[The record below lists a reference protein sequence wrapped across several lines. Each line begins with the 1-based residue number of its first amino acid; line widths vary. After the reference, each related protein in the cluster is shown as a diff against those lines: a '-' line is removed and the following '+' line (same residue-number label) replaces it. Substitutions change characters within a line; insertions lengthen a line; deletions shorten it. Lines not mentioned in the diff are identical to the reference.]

1 MSQAAMSDPAVPA
14 PPLAAAVS
22 ATERQAGGAPQTP
35 ARASFCLQPSD
46 LPRSARKRIAKYC
59 HAEGSLG
66 RRRAADPRAAS
77 FCLQPSDFPR
87 SGRK

>member
-35 ARASFCLQPSD
+35 ARLPFACNPLIFLDRAENEFPNIAMPKGVSD
-46 LPRSARKRIAKYC
+46 GGAPRTPRGFLLPAT
-59 HAEGSLG
+59 L
-66 RRRAADPRAAS
+66 
-77 FCLQPSDFPR
+77 
-87 SGRK
+87 